1 MPRSRR
7 LSLLAV
13 LAIVAGAHPVLA
25 PSAGADERPFDPAAS
40 PYEVWTIDQTDS
52 REGYGGFL
60 HVYDGHEL
68 EADATAARP
77 ETVDLGGAA
86 ADLCLQRTGARP
98 VRPHMV
104 VFNGGDGHVP
114 AGGRY
119 AAISWVVSGHVL
131 FLDAESL
138 TPIHCLRTSPGA
150 GGARQAHA
158 IWPTPDQE
166 WLIVANQNGK
176 LLERISTN
184 WQQLRFKLEPDAT
197 LSLYQGTTPSGAPKE
212 DPALR
217 PDNAPICPRV
227 TNDGRYTF
235 VSLRG
240 GGAFV
245 VDHRSEPMRIVAE
258 YDKANVGDNGCGQAQ
273 AGDRMFLNAGAGA
286 PGRTDASEVRVVDLA
301 GLSLSGTAPNTPE
314 AKLVYAREGDVDAHG
329 VAVTW
334 DQRYLL
340 AGDRSQNDV
349 TVVDT
354 TTDQVVNR
362 FGLIGPAS
370 SDPAP
375 DLFDLSP
382 GGDVLFASLR
392 GPAPLSGGHDAVGVT
407 PGIGVVRLTD
417 DGRAGALTAVAPLS
431 RTDGKIPDPHAIGV
445 RSLA

>member
-1 MPRSRR
+1 MPGRTTTT
-7 LSLLAV
+7 V
-13 LAIVAGAHPVLA
+13 LAALILTAGALPGLVT
-25 PSAGADERPFDPAAS
+25 SAVADERPFDPAGS
-40 PYEVWTIDQTDS
+40 QYEVWTIDQTDS
-52 REGYGGFL
+52 RNGYGGFL
-60 HVYDGHEL
+60 HVYDGEAL
-68 EADATAARP
+68 EADAATAAP
-77 ETVDLGGAA
+77 ITVDLGGVA
-86 ADLCLQRTGARP
+86 ADLCLAKTGALP

-114 AGGRY
+114 GGGRY

-138 TPIHCLRTSPGA
+138 QPIDCLRTSPGA

-184 WQQLRFKLEPDAT
+184 WTQLRFKLEPDAT
-197 LSLYQGTTPSGAPKE
+197 LSLYEGLTPSGAPRQ
-212 DPALR
+212 DAVLR

-227 TNDGRYTF
+227 TDDGRFTF

-258 YDKANVGDNGCGQAQ
+258 YDKAHIGDNGCGQAQ
-273 AGDRMFLNAGAGA
+273 AGNRMFVNAGAGA
-286 PGRTDASEVRVVDLA
+286 PGRPDASEVRVIELA
-301 GLSLSGTAPNTPE
+301 GLSLTPTPPNTP
-314 AKLVYAREGDVDAHG
+314 AATLVYAREGDVDAHG

-334 DQRYLL
+334 DDRYLL
-340 AGDRSQNDV
+340 AGDRTQNDV

-354 TTDQVVNR
+354 LTDQVVNR
-362 FGLIGPAS
+362 FSLAGTAS
-370 SDPAP
+370 GDPAP

-382 GGDVLFASLR
+382 RGDVLFASLR
-392 GPAPLSGGHDAVGVT
+392 GPTPLSGGHDAVGST
-407 PGIGVVRLTD
+407 PGVGVVQLTD
-417 DGRAGALTAVAPLS
+417 GGRSGALVAVAPAPRS
-431 RTDGKIPDPHAIGV
+431 DGRSADPHAIGV